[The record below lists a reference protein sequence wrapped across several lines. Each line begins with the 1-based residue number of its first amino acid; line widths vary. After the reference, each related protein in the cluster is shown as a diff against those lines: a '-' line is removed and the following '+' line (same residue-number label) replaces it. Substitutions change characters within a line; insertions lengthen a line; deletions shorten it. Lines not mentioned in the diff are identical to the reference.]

1 MSSLDVFVVFSVA
14 LAMPSFFSRPGV
26 LGGGGG
32 VHGHQ
37 QTLCFICHKSI
48 DLRHGTIKS
57 HNVELFMVGNIEEE
71 VLAHN
76 GQTDEAEI
84 TTGSDPRR
92 SADIDAGQTGA
103 TVSPELSSI

>member
-1 MSSLDVFVVFSVA
+1 M
-14 LAMPSFFSRPGV
+14 
-26 LGGGGG
+26 
-32 VHGHQ
+32 HGHQ
-37 QTLCFICHKSI
+37 QTLCFIIHKPI

-92 SADIDAGQTGA
+92 SADIDAGQTSA